1 MRTNLIIVDDFYNNV
16 DEVRKFAL
24 TQKFDVT
31 GNYPGQRTG
40 CLIND
45 STRENI
51 QKIVHPHGGKIID
64 WLESDEYTGSFQ
76 ITTAKE
82 RSWVHSDN
90 ENSNKSY
97 VHNASN
103 YWGGVLY
110 LTPDAPLE
118 GGTSFYRSR
127 VNKSIYNHDHD
138 FLASDV
144 YSQDMTKWD
153 IATEVKN
160 IYNRLILFRG
170 DQWHSSSTYF
180 GHDNQ
185 TGRLTQVFFFHTEY

>member
-24 TQKFDVT
+24 SQPFDVK
-31 GNYPGQRTG
+31 GNYPGVRTG

-51 QKIVHPHGGKIID
+51 QKIVEPHGGKIVD

-76 ITTAKE
+76 MATSRE
-82 RSWVHSDN
+82 RTWVHSDN
-90 ENSNKSY
+90 VNNSY
-97 VHNASN
+97 VHDSPN

-110 LTPDAPLE
+110 LNPDAPLE
-118 GGTSFYRSR
+118 GGTSFYRSK
-127 VNKSIYNHDHD
+127 VNKSIYNHNYDH
-138 FLASDV
+138 LASDV

-180 GHDNQ
+180 GHDDE
-185 TGRLTQVFFFHTEY
+185 TGRLTQVFFFMTEY

>member
-24 TQKFDVT
+24 SQPFDVK
-31 GNYPGQRTG
+31 GNYPGVRTG

-51 QKIVHPHGGKIID
+51 QKIVEPHGGKIVD

-76 ITTAKE
+76 MATSRE
-82 RSWVHSDN
+82 RTWVHSDN
-90 ENSNKSY
+90 VNNSYLHDSP
-97 VHNASN
+97 N

-110 LTPDAPLE
+110 LNPDAPLE
-118 GGTSFYRSR
+118 GGTSFYRSK
-127 VNKSIYNHDHD
+127 VNKSIYNHNYDH
-138 FLASDV
+138 LASDV

-180 GHDNQ
+180 GHDDE
-185 TGRLTQVFFFHTEY
+185 TGRLTQVFFFMTEY

>member
-24 TQKFDVT
+24 SQPFDVK
-31 GNYPGQRTG
+31 GNYPGVRTG

-51 QKIVHPHGGKIID
+51 QKIVEPHGGKITD

-90 ENSNKSY
+90 VNKNYVIEENR
-97 VHNASN
+97 
-103 YWGGVLY
+103 WGGVLY

-118 GGTSFYRSR
+118 AGTSFYRSKL
-127 VNKSIYNHDHD
+127 NNSIYNHNNDE
-138 FLASDV
+138 LNQ
-144 YSQDMTKWD
+144 YSQDMTKWEV
-153 IATEVKN
+153 ASEVKN

-170 DQWHSSSTYF
+170 DQWHSSTTYF
-180 GHDNQ
+180 GQDHE

>member
-24 TQKFDVT
+24 SQSFDVK
-31 GNYPGQRTG
+31 GNYPGVRTG

-51 QKIVHPHGGKIID
+51 QKIVEPHGGKIVD

-76 ITTAKE
+76 MATSRE
-82 RSWVHSDN
+82 RTWVHSDN
-90 ENSNKSY
+90 VNNSY
-97 VHNASN
+97 VHDSPN

-110 LTPDAPLE
+110 LNPDAPLE
-118 GGTSFYRSR
+118 GGTSFYRSK
-127 VNKSIYNHDHD
+127 VNKSIYNHNYDH
-138 FLASDV
+138 LASDV

-180 GHDNQ
+180 GHDDE
-185 TGRLTQVFFFHTEY
+185 TGRLTQVFFFMTEY

>member
-1 MRTNLIIVDDFYNNV
+1 MRTNLIVVDGFYNNV
-16 DEVRKFAL
+16 DEVRRFAL

-31 GNYPGQRTG
+31 GNYPGHRTG

-51 QKIVHPHGGKIID
+51 QKIVRPHGGKITD
-64 WLESDEYTGSFQ
+64 WLEQDGYTGAFQ
-76 ITTAKE
+76 ITTSKE

-90 ENSNKSY
+90 VNKSY
-97 VHNASN
+97 LYDPSN

-110 LTPDAPLE
+110 LTPDAPLA

-127 VNKSIYNHDHD
+127 VNNSIYNHDHD
-138 FLASDV
+138 YLASDV
-144 YSQDMTKWD
+144 YSQDMSKWD

-160 IYNRLILFRG
+160 IYNRLVLFRG

-180 GHDNQ
+180 GHDNE

>member
-24 TQKFDVT
+24 SQPFDVK
-31 GNYPGQRTG
+31 GNYPGVRTG

-51 QKIVHPHGGKIID
+51 QKIVEPHGGKIID

-76 ITTAKE
+76 MATSRE
-82 RSWVHSDN
+82 RTWVHSDN
-90 ENSNKSY
+90 VNNSYLHDSP
-97 VHNASN
+97 N

-110 LTPDAPLE
+110 LNPDAPLE
-118 GGTSFYRSR
+118 GGTSFYRSK
-127 VNKSIYNHDHD
+127 VNKSIYNHNYDH
-138 FLASDV
+138 LASDV

-180 GHDNQ
+180 GHDNE
-185 TGRLTQVFFFHTEY
+185 TGRLTQVFFFMTEY

>member
-24 TQKFDVT
+24 SQPFDVK
-31 GNYPGQRTG
+31 GNYPGVRTG

-51 QKIVHPHGGKIID
+51 QKIVEPHGGKIVD
-64 WLESDEYTGSFQ
+64 WLEHDEYTGSFQ
-76 ITTAKE
+76 MATSRE
-82 RSWVHSDN
+82 RTWVHSDN
-90 ENSNKSY
+90 VNNSYMHDSP
-97 VHNASN
+97 N

-110 LTPDAPLE
+110 LNPDAPLE
-118 GGTSFYRSR
+118 GGTSFYRSK
-127 VNKSIYNHDHD
+127 VNKSIYNHNYDH
-138 FLASDV
+138 LASDV

-180 GHDNQ
+180 GHDDE
-185 TGRLTQVFFFHTEY
+185 TGRLTQVFFFMTEY

>member
-24 TQKFDVT
+24 SQPFNVK
-31 GNYPGQRTG
+31 GNYPGVRTG

-51 QKIVHPHGGKIID
+51 QKIVEPHGGKIVD

-76 ITTAKE
+76 MATSRE
-82 RSWVHSDN
+82 RTWVHSDN
-90 ENSNKSY
+90 VNNSY
-97 VHNASN
+97 VHDSPN

-110 LTPDAPLE
+110 LNPDAPLE
-118 GGTSFYRSR
+118 GGTSFYRSK
-127 VNKSIYNHDHD
+127 VNKSIYNHNYDH
-138 FLASDV
+138 LASDV

-180 GHDNQ
+180 GHDDE
-185 TGRLTQVFFFHTEY
+185 TGRLTQVFFFMTEY

>member
-16 DEVRKFAL
+16 DEVREFAL
-24 TQKFDVT
+24 SQPFDVK
-31 GNYPGQRTG
+31 GNYPGVRTG

-51 QKIVHPHGGKIID
+51 QKIVEPHGGKIVD

-76 ITTAKE
+76 MATSRE
-82 RSWVHSDN
+82 RTWVHSDN
-90 ENSNKSY
+90 VNNSY
-97 VHNASN
+97 VHDSPN

-110 LTPDAPLE
+110 LNPDAPLE
-118 GGTSFYRSR
+118 GGTSFYRSK
-127 VNKSIYNHDHD
+127 VNKSIYNHNYDH
-138 FLASDV
+138 LASDV

-180 GHDNQ
+180 GHDDE
-185 TGRLTQVFFFHTEY
+185 TGRLTQVFFFMTEY

>member
-24 TQKFDVT
+24 SQPFDVK
-31 GNYPGQRTG
+31 GNYPGVRTG

-51 QKIVHPHGGKIID
+51 QKIVEPHGGKIVD

-76 ITTAKE
+76 MATSRE
-82 RSWVHSDN
+82 RTWVHSDN
-90 ENSNKSY
+90 VNNSY
-97 VHNASN
+97 VHDSPN

-110 LTPDAPLE
+110 LNPDAPLE
-118 GGTSFYRSR
+118 GGTSFYRSK
-127 VNKSIYNHDHD
+127 VNKSIYNHNYDH
-138 FLASDV
+138 LASDV

-160 IYNRLILFRG
+160 IYNRLILFCG

-180 GHDNQ
+180 GHDNE
-185 TGRLTQVFFFHTEY
+185 TGRLTQVFFFNTEY

>member
-24 TQKFDVT
+24 SQPFDVK
-31 GNYPGQRTG
+31 GNYPGVRTG

-51 QKIVHPHGGKIID
+51 QKIVEPHGGKIVD

-76 ITTAKE
+76 MATSRE
-82 RSWVHSDN
+82 RTWVHSDN
-90 ENSNKSY
+90 VNNSY
-97 VHNASN
+97 VHDSPN

-110 LTPDAPLE
+110 LNPDAPLE
-118 GGTSFYRSR
+118 GGTSFYRSK
-127 VNKSIYNHDHD
+127 VNKSIYNHNYDH
-138 FLASDV
+138 LASDV

-180 GHDNQ
+180 GHDNE
-185 TGRLTQVFFFHTEY
+185 TGRLTQVFFFMTEY

>member
-24 TQKFDVT
+24 SQNFDVE
-31 GNYPGQRTG
+31 GNYPGKRSG

-51 QKIVHPHGGKIID
+51 QKIVEPHGGKITD
-64 WLESDEYTGSFQ
+64 WLESDKYTGSFQ
-76 ITTAKE
+76 ITTSKE

-90 ENSNKSY
+90 VNKSY
-97 VHNASN
+97 LFNPFN

-110 LTPDAPLE
+110 LNPDAPLE
-118 GGTSFYRSR
+118 GGTSFYRSKI
-127 VNKSIYNHDHD
+127 NKSIYNHNYDH
-138 FLASDV
+138 LASDV

-180 GHDNQ
+180 GHDNE
-185 TGRLTQVFFFHTEY
+185 TGRLTQVFFFMTEY

>member
-24 TQKFDVT
+24 SQNFHAT
-31 GNYPGQRTG
+31 GNYPGVRTG

-51 QKIVHPHGGKIID
+51 QKIVEPHGGKITD
-64 WLESDEYTGSFQ
+64 WLESDEYTGAFQ
-76 ITTAKE
+76 MTTSVE

-90 ENSNKSY
+90 VNKSY
-97 VHNASN
+97 IFDSCT

-118 GGTSFYRSR
+118 AGTSFYRSKL
-127 VNKSIYNHDHD
+127 NNSIYNHDND
-138 FLASDV
+138 ELNQ

-153 IATEVKN
+153 VATEVKN

-170 DQWHSSSTYF
+170 DQWHSSTTYF
-180 GHDNQ
+180 GQDHE

>member
-24 TQKFDVT
+24 SQPFDVK
-31 GNYPGQRTG
+31 GNYPGVRTG

-51 QKIVHPHGGKIID
+51 QKIVEPQGGKIVD

-76 ITTAKE
+76 MATSRE
-82 RSWVHSDN
+82 RTWVHSDN
-90 ENSNKSY
+90 VNNSY
-97 VHNASN
+97 VHDSPN

-110 LTPDAPLE
+110 LNPDAPLE
-118 GGTSFYRSR
+118 GGTSFYRSK
-127 VNKSIYNHDHD
+127 VNKSIYNHNYDH
-138 FLASDV
+138 LASDV
-144 YSQDMTKWD
+144 YSQDMTKCD

-180 GHDNQ
+180 GHDDE
-185 TGRLTQVFFFHTEY
+185 TGRLTQVFFFMTEY

>member
-16 DEVRKFAL
+16 DEVRKYAL
-24 TQKFDVT
+24 SQNFHAK
-31 GNYPGQRTG
+31 GNYPGVRTG

-51 QKIVHPHGGKIID
+51 QKIVEPHGGKITD
-64 WLESDEYTGSFQ
+64 WLESDEYTGAFQ
-76 ITTAKE
+76 MTTALE

-90 ENSNKSY
+90 VNKSY
-97 VHNASN
+97 IFDSCT

-118 GGTSFYRSR
+118 AGTSFYRSKL
-127 VNKSIYNHDHD
+127 NNSIYNHNNDE
-138 FLASDV
+138 LNQ

-153 IATEVKN
+153 VATEVKN

-180 GHDNQ
+180 GQDHE

>member
-24 TQKFDVT
+24 SQNFHAT
-31 GNYPGQRTG
+31 GNYPGVRTG

-51 QKIVHPHGGKIID
+51 QKIVEPHGGKITD
-64 WLESDEYTGSFQ
+64 WLESDEYTGAFQ
-76 ITTAKE
+76 MTTSVE

-90 ENSNKSY
+90 VNKSY
-97 VHNASN
+97 IFDSCT

-118 GGTSFYRSR
+118 AGTSFYRSKL
-127 VNKSIYNHDHD
+127 NNSIYNHDND
-138 FLASDV
+138 ELNQ

-153 IATEVKN
+153 VATEVKN

-180 GHDNQ
+180 GQDHE

>member
-16 DEVRKFAL
+16 DEVREFAL
-24 TQKFDVT
+24 SQKFDIK
-31 GNYPGQRTG
+31 GNYPGRRTG

-51 QKIVHPHGGKIID
+51 QKIVEPHGGKITD

-90 ENSNKSY
+90 VNKSY
-97 VHNASN
+97 LFNPSN

-118 GGTSFYRSR
+118 GGTSF
-127 VNKSIYNHDHD
+127 
-138 FLASDV
+138 
-144 YSQDMTKWD
+144 
-153 IATEVKN
+153 
-160 IYNRLILFRG
+160 
-170 DQWHSSSTYF
+170 
-180 GHDNQ
+180 
-185 TGRLTQVFFFHTEY
+185 

>member
-24 TQKFDVT
+24 SQPFNVK
-31 GNYPGQRTG
+31 GNYPGVRTG

-51 QKIVHPHGGKIID
+51 QKIVEPHGGKIVD

-76 ITTAKE
+76 MATSRE
-82 RSWVHSDN
+82 RTWVHSDN
-90 ENSNKSY
+90 VNNSYLHDSP
-97 VHNASN
+97 N

-110 LTPDAPLE
+110 LNPDAPLE
-118 GGTSFYRSR
+118 GGTSFYRSK
-127 VNKSIYNHDHD
+127 VNKSIYNHNYDH
-138 FLASDV
+138 LASDV

-180 GHDNQ
+180 GHDDE
-185 TGRLTQVFFFHTEY
+185 TGRLTQVFFFMTEY